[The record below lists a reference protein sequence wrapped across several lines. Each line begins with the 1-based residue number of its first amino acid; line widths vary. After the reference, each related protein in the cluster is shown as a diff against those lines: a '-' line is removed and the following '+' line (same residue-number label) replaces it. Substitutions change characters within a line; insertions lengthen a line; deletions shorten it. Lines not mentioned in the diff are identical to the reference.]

1 MSVHLVEAEL
11 EYKNDRITLP
21 LKDDSN
27 GGSGG
32 YMLEIKV
39 AKLETDVG
47 YIKRD
52 IDELRA
58 DVKTIS
64 QNMAIAIERLDNIRT
79 SLDKKPSTD
88 TIDRKIADA
97 KLAILLGVP
106 AIIAIGTGIYKI
118 VQQYL

>member
-88 TIDRKIADA
+88 T
-97 KLAILLGVP
+97 
-106 AIIAIGTGIYKI
+106 
-118 VQQYL
+118 